1 MFDSILWCFLALI
14 LPTFLFRRELW
25 AASLHVVVLVVM
37 STRNRETC
45 DSLLTIFANWMKVS
59 GTDCLTDLSQNEIG
73 RNYQYRLTVD
83 YILHIMYW
91 SYDLLGQVTG
101 SQFKPSCSH
110 WNLRS
115 IKVSSVAPSQFQIWR
130 EAKASQYILKY
141 YNIILGETWGNDCRM
156 FMVRIKYCSKG
167 CVPN

>member
-1 MFDSILWCFLALI
+1 MFFGSDITNIFIPPGALSCF
-14 LPTFLFRRELW
+14 
-25 AASLHVVVLVVM
+25 V
-37 STRNRETC
+37 TRCGAGCYVDKKSWTC
-45 DSLLTIFANWMKVS
+45 DSLLTIFANWMKDS